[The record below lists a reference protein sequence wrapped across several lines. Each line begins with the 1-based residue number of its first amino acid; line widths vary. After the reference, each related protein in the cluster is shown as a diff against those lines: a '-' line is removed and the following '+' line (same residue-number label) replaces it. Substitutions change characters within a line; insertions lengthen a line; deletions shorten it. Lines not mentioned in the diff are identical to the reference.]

1 MNNIHKFPKKK
12 ISDLYFLIPFHKLPK
27 VYEPKI
33 IDHRA
38 EEINEYHVGLWHRF
52 FVKHYGQPNEIDS
65 FLCKA
70 KDNTPISEN
79 GQFQTVGEATFR
91 NTEKSKIEFLNVN
104 SENLKKY
111 VDGLLTISPN
121 LIDWRYFFELP
132 SKNIIIIGSKDSH
145 TKLYISLVNP
155 DSSNQKITIKETQKF
170 ISILLE
176 EMKKQH
182 SNLFNPKKKFSKKN
196 VFSYCLWNVYL
207 SNYLSAKHFIKT
219 ADREEDKLTKDLYK
233 FPDKSILLED
243 DAGAHTESVL
253 LVCGAYYSSAISFL
267 FMALEGFINIIFHR
281 FVKRDI
287 NDLDME
293 RGLNVEQKIR
303 LMPYLCEG
311 FNNDFNEVAS
321 ETYKD
326 FIKLKNYRNKIF
338 HSKVEDSL
346 FSLMDYYRGFFYTY
360 QMDEYKNQF
369 LPSYKIKLTKKDV
382 LQVKELVD
390 KMVDSII
397 NAMDKTAKKYT
408 EKYIL
413 NSSKIPFMESSG
425 SDPLL

>member
-1 MNNIHKFPKKK
+1 
-12 ISDLYFLIPFHKLPK
+12 
-27 VYEPKI
+27 
-33 IDHRA
+33 
-38 EEINEYHVGLWHRF
+38 
-52 FVKHYGQPNEIDS
+52 
-65 FLCKA
+65 
-70 KDNTPISEN
+70 
-79 GQFQTVGEATFR
+79 
-91 NTEKSKIEFLNVN
+91 
-104 SENLKKY
+104 
-111 VDGLLTISPN
+111 
-121 LIDWRYFFELP
+121 
-132 SKNIIIIGSKDSH
+132 
-145 TKLYISLVNP
+145 
-155 DSSNQKITIKETQKF
+155 
-170 ISILLE
+170 
-176 EMKKQH
+176 
-182 SNLFNPKKKFSKKN
+182 
-196 VFSYCLWNVYL
+196 
-207 SNYLSAKHFIKT
+207 
-219 ADREEDKLTKDLYK
+219 
-233 FPDKSILLED
+233 
-243 DAGAHTESVL
+243 
-253 LVCGAYYSSAISFL
+253 
-267 FMALEGFINIIFHR
+267 
-281 FVKRDI
+281 
-287 NDLDME
+287 ME